1 MPGPGRR
8 PGTPDTRGAILA
20 AARTS
25 FAQKG
30 FQATT
35 MRAVASAAGVAPGL
49 LHHFFG
55 SKDDLFLAALAVP
68 FDPRA
73 MLAPVPVGPRSEV
86 GLRLATAALAVWED
100 EKHREPMLAFLR
112 AAMQSPELAAAVR
125 AGIPAIALGVLG
137 DVVTGPDAALRI
149 ELAVSQMLGVAI
161 VRYVIAMEP
170 LASLPA
176 DELVGRLAPVLQQHL
191 IG

>member
-1 MPGPGRR
+1 
-8 PGTPDTRGAILA
+8 
-20 AARTS
+20 
-25 FAQKG
+25 
-30 FQATT
+30 

>member
-1 MPGPGRR
+1 
-8 PGTPDTRGAILA
+8 
-20 AARTS
+20 
-25 FAQKG
+25 
-30 FQATT
+30 

-68 FDPRA
+68 FDPRE

-86 GLRLATAALAVWED
+86 GLRLAKAALAVWED
-100 EKHREPMLAFLR
+100 EQHREPMLAFLR

-137 DVVTGPDAALRI
+137 EVVIGPDAQLRV
-149 ELAVSQMLGVAI
+149 ELAVSQMLGLAV

-176 DELVGRLAPVLQQHL
+176 DELVDRLAPVLQQHL
-191 IG
+191 IH

>member
-73 MLAPVPVGPRSEV
+73 MLAPVPVGPRDEV
-86 GLRLATAALAVWED
+86 GLRLARAALTVWED
-100 EKHREPMLAFLR
+100 EEHREPMLAFLR

-137 DVVTGPDAALRI
+137 DVVTGPDAGLRV
-149 ELAVSQMLGVAI
+149 ELAVSQMLGVAV

-176 DELVGRLAPVLQQHL
+176 DELVDRLAPVLQQHL
-191 IG
+191 VG